1 MLQRI
6 LQSVQMKRR
15 LYLTME
21 LAELV
26 LPFQKAVLWLYVFG
40 RQHARTLMVNIPKE
54 RDHSNENYFTVC
66 EFHSKSLKAS

>member
-1 MLQRI
+1 MCVATYFAI
-6 LQSVQMKRR
+6 SSNEKKIISTMK
-15 LYLTME
+15 

-54 RDHSNENYFTVC
+54 RDHSNENYFK
-66 EFHSKSLKAS
+66 HSV